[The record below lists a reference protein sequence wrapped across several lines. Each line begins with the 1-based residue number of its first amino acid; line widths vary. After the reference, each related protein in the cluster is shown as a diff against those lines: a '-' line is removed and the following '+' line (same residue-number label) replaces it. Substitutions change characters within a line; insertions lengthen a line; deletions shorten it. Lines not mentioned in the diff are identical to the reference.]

1 MLRERRVTSLSNDH
15 PENRKR
21 IALSRI
27 RVLETKSNPIS
38 KYWRELVTTYKTL
51 RLRKNEQYND
61 ILLRYRYHGSVITKL
76 GKMSFRGGIFWY
88 NAVFTSLISDGKV
101 HLFVDGIHLTATSQ
115 LVIWILFR
123 FIFR

>member
-1 MLRERRVTSLSNDH
+1 MKIMLRERRVTSLSNDH

-76 GKMSFRGGIFWY
+76 GKMSFRGGIF
-88 NAVFTSLISDGKV
+88 
-101 HLFVDGIHLTATSQ
+101 
-115 LVIWILFR
+115 
-123 FIFR
+123 